1 MKLFNKMMLLSAGFV
16 CAAQASEIS
25 ITNTLSQE
33 MPVAVT
39 FALSKDAKATRPAK
53 KRVLYNKTASFD
65 QPIGKDWVTV
75 TVYQAGGYNTVK
87 LKRSFSLKNPLFAN
101 SKAITIEGV
110 SSTPTLWLNGKELQ
124 PAR

>member
-1 MKLFNKMMLLSAGFV
+1 MKFLSKMMLLSAGFV
-16 CAAQASEIS
+16 CAAQANEIS

-39 FALSKDAKATRPAK
+39 FALSDTKKATKPLK
-53 KRVLYNKTASFD
+53 KRIQYNETASFD
-65 QPIGKDWVTV
+65 QPIGKDWVTI

-87 LKRSFSLKNPLFAN
+87 LKRSFSIKNLT

-110 SSTPTLWLNGKELQ
+110 SSTPTLWLNGKEL
-124 PAR
+124 A